1 MRVRVRVS
9 LEFNVYF
16 VFCSKL
22 FFTKTLKITTPTLT
36 LIGHMESNFRVN
48 GNYLMHVMVRAVRC
62 CRLVLG
68 VSVRLGVR

>member
-1 MRVRVRVS
+1 M
-9 LEFNVYF
+9 
-16 VFCSKL
+16 FCSKL
-22 FFTKTLKITTPTLT
+22 FFTKIFENQTPTLT

-48 GNYLMHVMVRAVRC
+48 GKYLMHVMVRAVRC

>member
-1 MRVRVRVS
+1 M
-9 LEFNVYF
+9 
-16 VFCSKL
+16 FCSKL

-48 GNYLMHVMVRAVRC
+48 GKYLMHVMVRAVRC
-62 CRLVLG
+62 CMLVLG

>member
-1 MRVRVRVS
+1 M
-9 LEFNVYF
+9 
-16 VFCSKL
+16 FCSKL

-48 GNYLMHVMVRAVRC
+48 GKNLQYCVMVRAVRC

>member
-1 MRVRVRVS
+1 M
-9 LEFNVYF
+9 
-16 VFCSKL
+16 FCSKL

-36 LIGHMESNFRVN
+36 MLIGHMESNFRVN
-48 GNYLMHVMVRAVRC
+48 GKYLMHVMVRAVRC